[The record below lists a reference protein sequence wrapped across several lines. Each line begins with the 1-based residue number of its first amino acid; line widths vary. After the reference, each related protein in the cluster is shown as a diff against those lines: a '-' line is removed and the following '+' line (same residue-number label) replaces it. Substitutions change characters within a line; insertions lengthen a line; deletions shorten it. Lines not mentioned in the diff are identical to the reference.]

1 MGNYWSRYDNHG
13 RRDKVHILQH
23 LISNWCNKYNY
34 YYKKHPFLLQLM
46 LCFLNWPHF
55 NNLLSLNV
63 YLYIYCIYI
72 CMCYLIC
79 EAGWSDGIYT
89 QTDCIWQQTDHNG
102 VKNIQRQ
109 CYKQNTW
116 QWVSPSLDK
125 KNKVMI
131 ACTNSRGGG
140 KRKKERRVKEACAV
154 ARGFGRLVL
163 QLRECGFG
171 GTMLNSS
178 VRIIE
183 SKCTYSSLSAQSA
196 KGSSRTDL
204 LKTGCIAA
212 RQGSPL
218 LPFFSP

>member
-63 YLYIYCIYI
+63 YLYICCIYI

-140 KRKKERRVKEACAV
+140 KRKKERKE
-154 ARGFGRLVL
+154 
-163 QLRECGFG
+163 
-171 GTMLNSS
+171 S
-178 VRIIE
+178 
-183 SKCTYSSLSAQSA
+183 
-196 KGSSRTDL
+196 
-204 LKTGCIAA
+204 
-212 RQGSPL
+212 QGSLCSCPRL
-218 LPFFSP
+218 WPTCAPAKRMWLWWHDAKQQRPDNWV